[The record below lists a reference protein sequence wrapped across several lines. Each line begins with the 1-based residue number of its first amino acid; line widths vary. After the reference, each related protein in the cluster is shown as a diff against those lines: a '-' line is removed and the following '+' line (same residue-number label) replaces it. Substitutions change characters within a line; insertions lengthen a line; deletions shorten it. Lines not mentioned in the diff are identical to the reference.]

1 MVMNRVGSN
10 MFGEVIKL
18 KMTMDIIWVIMY
30 IELGETDLSIKVKNL
45 GTKCMGVMIKPGTY
59 VW

>member
-1 MVMNRVGSN
+1 MNRVGSN

-30 IELGETDLSIKVKNL
+30 IELGETDQSKKFGNKMYRNYDKTRDL
-45 GTKCMGVMIKPGTY
+45 CMVTI
-59 VW
+59 